1 MTYSVADRTSTRM
14 AVRILQEVPYSAART
29 TFLRSVYYLAAS
41 PANRT
46 YLQLH

>member
-1 MTYSVADRTSTRM
+1 MRM
-14 AVRILQEVPYSAART
+14 VVQILQEVPYFAART

-41 PANRT
+41 PVNRT